1 MEYFKYGKAKVTEMR
16 KITNINQ
23 DWVFTKDGEAAQ
35 VSLPHTWNA
44 LDGQGA
50 ADNYYRGRCV
60 YEKTI
65 PAFEGRVYLEITGA
79 NTVCEVFVNEVYIGS
94 HENGYSMFRFEIT
107 DFLNSDENKIR
118 IIVDNSENEY
128 IYPQMADF
136 TFYGGIYRDVN
147 IISDVSKSHFA
158 LLDMSLCGMYIT
170 PKADG
175 RVFVKSL
182 IEGGSMGLTKEF
194 IITDADGKEIARE
207 EITADTDAAK
217 LFIENPVLWDGV
229 ENPYLY
235 TMTARLKKDGEV
247 IDEISDRFGVREF
260 YFDSEKGFFLNG
272 KSVKMKGVS
281 RHQDWGGL
289 GNALTINEHKKDIEL
304 IKEVGANSI
313 RLAHYQHDEKFY
325 DLCDEAGFLVWA
337 EIPVISTF
345 SKKKQEQAKFMLEE
359 LIRQNYNHPSIY
371 CWSVA
376 NEIGIN
382 SAASGLVSG
391 IKELNDIAHALDS
404 TRPTVTAQVTMTSIN
419 SKLNEIP
426 DILGYNHYFGWYM
439 QTVEGIEKWLDKFHE
454 AKPHIKL
461 CISEY
466 GAEGMPN
473 LHAANPIQGDYT
485 EEYQAY
491 YHEHYLKVFNERE
504 WLWGSYVWNMFD
516 FGSAI
521 RNEGG
526 VKGRN
531 NKGLVTIDRKIKKD
545 AFYAYKAHWSDEK
558 FVHIAGERFVDRPT
572 GEQKIKVYSN
582 CESITLTVNG
592 EKQELSGDKIFIFD
606 AVIAEGENVITAKSG
621 KCTHKIK
628 INGTDI
634 PNPDY
639 ALPEGCESF
648 VRNWFNAGDDI
659 NPDRLSLDDNLGDIL
674 FNSEVQR
681 LVKNHAKI
689 TIDNDMPLLK
699 PIGKIPLKPISRV
712 ASKLGAG
719 EIISMANQF
728 LQTIEKDK

>member
-1 MEYFKYGKAKVTEMR
+1 MR

-23 DWVFTKDGEAAQ
+23 DWSFIKDGVMET
-35 VSLPHTWNA
+35 VNLPHTWNA
-44 LDGQGA
+44 IDGQGGS
-50 ADNYYRGRCV
+50 DEPYYRGRCV
-60 YEKTI
+60 YEKTL
-65 PAFEGRVYLEITGA
+65 PGFEGRTYIEITGA
-79 NTVCEVFVNEVYIGS
+79 NTVCEVFINGVYVGS
-94 HENGYSMFRFEIT
+94 HENGYAMFRFEIT
-107 DFLNSDENKIR
+107 DFIKPDVNTVR
-118 IIVDNSENEY
+118 IIVDNSENEFL
-128 IYPQMADF
+128 YPQMADF

-147 IISDVSKSHFA
+147 IISGVAESHFA

-175 RVFVKSL
+175 RVFVKSFV
-182 IEGGSMGLTKEF
+182 EGGCAGLTKEF
-194 IITDADGKEIARE
+194 VITDADGNEVAKASVD
-207 EITADTDAAK
+207 ADAEAAK
-217 LFIENPVLWDGV
+217 LIVDNPTLWNGV

-235 TMTARLKKDGEV
+235 TMTARLIKDGEI
-247 IDEISDRFGVREF
+247 IDEVSDRFGFREF

-272 KSVKMKGVS
+272 KHVKMKGVS
-281 RHQDWGGL
+281 RHQDWEWK
-289 GNALTINEHKKDIEL
+289 GNALTIEEHKKDIEL

-337 EIPVISTF
+337 EIPVISNF
-345 SKKKQEQAKFMLEE
+345 SKKKQNQAKFMLEE

-382 SAASGLVSG
+382 SAASGLVKG
-391 IKELNDIAHALDS
+391 ISELNDIAHALDS

-439 QTVEGIEKWLDKFHE
+439 QTVEGIDKWLDNFHE
-454 AKPHIKL
+454 KKPHIKL

-466 GAEGMPN
+466 GAEGVIG
-473 LHAANPIQGDYT
+473 LHTATPTQGDYT

-491 YHEHYLKVFNERE
+491 YHEHYLKAINDRD

-531 NKGLVTIDRKIKKD
+531 NKGLVTMDRKIRKD

-558 FVHIAGERFVDRPT
+558 FVHIAGERFVDRPL

-582 CESITLTVNG
+582 CDTVTLTVNG
-592 EKQELSGDKIFIFD
+592 ESVEMQGDKVFEFD
-606 AVIAEGENVITAKSG
+606 AVIKEGENVITAVSG
-621 KCTHKIK
+621 DSTHEIK
-628 INGTDI
+628 VNGTDI
-634 PNPDY
+634 PNPSY
-639 ALPEGCESF
+639 VLPDGCESF
-648 VRNWFNAGDDI
+648 VRNWFNESDEI
-659 NPDRLSLDDNLGDIL
+659 NPDNLSLDDKLGDIL

-681 LVKNHAKI
+681 LIKNHAGV
-689 TIDNDMPLLK
+689 TLDSPVLK
-699 PIGKIPLKPISRV
+699 PLGKIPLKPISKI

-719 EIISMANQF
+719 EIISMANGF

>member
-1 MEYFKYGKAKVTEMR
+1 MR
-16 KITNINQ
+16 AITNIN
-23 DWVFTKDGEAAQ
+23 DNWTFIKDGEIENI
-35 VSLPHTWNA
+35 SLPHTWNA

-50 ADNYYRGRCV
+50 SESYYRGRCV

-65 PAFEGRVYLEITGA
+65 PCFDGRTYLEVNAA
-79 NTVCEVFVNEVYIGS
+79 NTICEVYINGIYLGS
-94 HENGYSMFRFEIT
+94 HENGYAMFRFELT
-107 DFLNSDENKIR
+107 DFLTNEENKLR
-118 IIVDNSENEY
+118 IIVDNSENEFV
-128 IYPQMADF
+128 YPQMADF

-147 IISDVSKSHFA
+147 IISGVSQSHFA

-175 RVFVKSL
+175 RVFVKSI
-182 IEGGSMGLTKEF
+182 IEGSCEGLTKEF
-194 IITDADGKEIARE
+194 IITDADGNEVARE
-207 EITADTDAAK
+207 EIPADKDAAK
-217 LFIENPVLWDGV
+217 LFVENHILWDGM

-235 TMTARLKKDGEV
+235 TMTARLKENGEV
-247 IDEISDRFGVREF
+247 IDEVSDRFGFREF

-281 RHQDWGGL
+281 RHQDRAGL
-289 GNALTINEHKKDIEL
+289 GNALTYAEHKEDIEL
-304 IKEVGANSI
+304 IREVGANSI

-325 DLCDEAGFLVWA
+325 DLCDEYGFLVWA
-337 EIPVISTF
+337 EIPVISNF
-345 SKKKQEQAKFMLEE
+345 SKKKQAQAKFMLEE

-376 NEIGIN
+376 NEVGIN
-382 SAASGLVSG
+382 SAAPGLVSG
-391 IKELNDIAHALDS
+391 IKELNNIAHALDS

-439 QTVEGIEKWLDKFHE
+439 QTVDGIDKWLDKFHE
-454 AKPHIKL
+454 AKPHLKL

-473 LHAANPIQGDYT
+473 LHAAEPVQGDYT
-485 EEYQAY
+485 EDYQAY
-491 YHEHYLKVFNERE
+491 YHEHYIKAINERD

-526 VKGRN
+526 VRGRN

-545 AFYAYKAHWSDEK
+545 SFYAYKAYWSDEK

-582 CESITLTVNG
+582 CDSVTLTVNG
-592 EKQELSGDKIFIFD
+592 EKTELSGEKIFLFD
-606 AVIAEGENVITAKSG
+606 AVIKEGENVITAKSG
-621 KCTHKIK
+621 KCKHEIR

-639 ALPEGCESF
+639 VLPEGCESF

-659 NPDRLSLDDNLGDIL
+659 NPDNLSLEDKVGDIL
-674 FNSEVQR
+674 FNSEVQK
-681 LVKNHAKI
+681 LIKNHANV
-689 TIDNDMPLLK
+689 TIDKDMPILK
-699 PIGKIPLKPISRV
+699 PISKIPLKPISKL

-728 LQTIEKDK
+728 LQTIEKDKN

>member
-1 MEYFKYGKAKVTEMR
+1 MR

-23 DWVFTKDGEAAQ
+23 DWTFIKDGEMQQ

-44 LDGQGA
+44 VDGMGG

-65 PAFEGRVYLEITGA
+65 PACDGKAFIEITGA
-79 NTVCEVFVNEVYIGS
+79 NTVCEVFVNGVYIGS

-107 DFLNSDENKIR
+107 DFLSEEENKIR

-128 IYPQMADF
+128 LYPQMADF

-147 IISDVSKSHFA
+147 LISGVSESHFA

-175 RVFVKSL
+175 RVFVKST
-182 IEGGSMGLTKEF
+182 IEGSPLGLTKEF
-194 IITDADGKEIARE
+194 VITDAEDNEVARE
-207 EITADTDAAK
+207 EIPADKEAAK
-217 LFIENPVLWDGV
+217 LIIDNPVFWDGV

-235 TMTARLKKDGEV
+235 TMTAKLKKDGEV
-247 IDEISDRFGVREF
+247 IDEVSDRFGVREF

-272 KSVKMKGVS
+272 KPVKMKGVS
-281 RHQDWGGL
+281 RHQDWAEK
-289 GNALTINEHKKDIEL
+289 GNALTIEEHKKDIEL

-337 EIPVISTF
+337 EIPVISNF
-345 SKKKQEQAKFMLEE
+345 SKKKQNQAKFMLEE
-359 LIRQNYNHPSIY
+359 LIKQNYNHPSIY

-439 QTVEGIEKWLDKFHE
+439 QTVDGIDKWLDKFHE
-454 AKPHIKL
+454 AKPHLKL

-473 LHAANPIQGDYT
+473 LHAATPVQGDYT
-485 EEYQAY
+485 EDYQAY
-491 YHEHYLKVFNERE
+491 YHEHYIKAINERE

-526 VKGRN
+526 VRGRN

-545 AFYAYKAHWSDEK
+545 SFYAYKAYWSDEK

-582 CESITLTVNG
+582 CDEVTLTVNG
-592 EKQELSGDKIFIFD
+592 EETTLAGEKIFLFD

-621 KCTHKIK
+621 ECTHEIK
-628 INGTDI
+628 VNGTDI

-639 ALPEGCESF
+639 VLPEGCESF
-648 VRNWFNAGDDI
+648 VRNWFNSSDDI
-659 NPDRLSLDDNLGDIL
+659 NPDRLSFNDNLGDIL

-689 TIDNDMPLLK
+689 ELDENMPLLK
-699 PIGKIPLKPISRV
+699 PVKKIPLKPISKI
-712 ASKLGAG
+712 ATKFGAG

-728 LQTIEKDK
+728 LQTIEKDKK